1 MNKRAMQIV
10 PTLLAASVLLA
21 LAGTAAAQSAQAASD
36 TNPQPPTTSSD
47 QAKQPATLSTVVVT
61 GTRVLGR
68 TLKDSLQPVD
78 VVSGETLR
86 QTGAFDF
93 GTALS
98 RAIPSLNFPM
108 VAVAAIFQKDPSVLI
123 AHPGQRGEVDPGR
136 QAGGGQPDGVGDEAG
151 NVLHGRD
158 PVRPLGD
165 RPSDGRLV
173 DAGLQRVGLRVPGG
187 G

>member
-1 MNKRAMQIV
+1 MDRGAQRVV

-21 LAGTAAAQSAQAASD
+21 LAGPAAAQDTQAASGTD
-36 TNPQPPTTSSD
+36 QRQPSAEASGK
-47 QAKQPATLSTVVVT
+47 AKQPATLSTVVVT

-108 VAVAAIFQKDPSVLI
+108 SPASDLEAFQ
-123 AHPGQRGEVDPGR
+123 
-136 QAGGGQPDGVGDEAG
+136 
-151 NVLHGRD
+151 
-158 PVRPLGD
+158 RPF
-165 RPSDGRLV
+165 
-173 DAGLQRVGLRVPGG
+173 Q
-187 G
+187 